1 MLLPLGKA
9 AAWLCSWI
17 ARYLFLI
24 AKGVSSISFSTLYVR
39 DRFSVIWIVL
49 VYALFALAWFS
60 RLKPW
65 KRIVFPFA
73 LSALSLVLLLFAIQ
87 GRYSRGVG
95 TISVIDVG
103 QGQCIA
109 VMAGDKTLVI
119 DCGGINDARNAGE
132 EAGAYL
138 RSRGRKQVD
147 LLLVTHLHA
156 DHCNGVS
163 RLMEMMPV
171 KEILIPADLEDEDN
185 LLDEIETA
193 AERHGIE
200 IEYLRED
207 SLRFLGPIGLQLFA
221 PSGNGD
227 ANERCMCML
236 VSLGS
241 YDMLITGDSSKT
253 VERELLDR
261 YQLHDIELLIVGHHG
276 SRYASSGEL
285 LGSIGADTAIISVG
299 YNNYG
304 HPTYETLERLDAYG
318 YGIYRTDLNGTVE
331 VQVGDSY
338 GEEN

>member
-1 MLLPLGKA
+1 M
-9 AAWLCSWI
+9 
-17 ARYLFLI
+17 
-24 AKGVSSISFSTLYVR
+24 R

-147 LLLVTHLHA
+147 LLLLTHLHA

-193 AERHGIE
+193 AKRHGIE

-207 SLRFLGPIGLQLFA
+207 SLIFLGPIGLQLFA

-241 YDMLITGDSSKT
+241 YDMLHYQRGLQQLRTPDLRDPGTAGRIRLWDLSHRFERNCGSTGG
-253 VERELLDR
+253 R
-261 YQLHDIELLIVGHHG
+261 QLWRRKL
-276 SRYASSGEL
+276 RKN
-285 LGSIGADTAIISVG
+285 SIIPAPCG
-299 YNNYG
+299 Y
-304 HPTYETLERLDAYG
+304 
-318 YGIYRTDLNGTVE
+318 
-331 VQVGDSY
+331 
-338 GEEN
+338 

>member
-1 MLLPLGKA
+1 M
-9 AAWLCSWI
+9 
-17 ARYLFLI
+17 
-24 AKGVSSISFSTLYVR
+24 
-39 DRFSVIWIVL
+39 
-49 VYALFALAWFS
+49 
-60 RLKPW
+60 
-65 KRIVFPFA
+65 
-73 LSALSLVLLLFAIQ
+73 
-87 GRYSRGVG
+87 
-95 TISVIDVG
+95 G

-109 VMAGDKTLVI
+109 GMAGDKTLVI

-147 LLLVTHLHA
+147 LLLLTHLHA

-227 ANERCMCML
+227 VNERCMCML